1 MGAKLTMLFNL
12 IRNWVAKTAA
22 VAGAQPAPV
31 EPRVVGLDAEPLR
44 HARALSEAGNVA
56 AARRIYE
63 EVLRRDREN
72 SEAQY
77 YLGVL
82 LGRTGRLAAASEL
95 LQQVVTKE
103 PQFTGALNALGNVRR
118 LQGQPTDA
126 EGYYRRVLAI
136 EAGTASVWVNLGL
149 CLRDSGRNQDA
160 VDALQRALQLKP
172 DDPDAIVNLA
182 LVRNDLG
189 ESAEAQA
196 LLRRAL
202 ELDPNMA
209 EAHVELAQILLGR
222 GEFAAGWS
230 EYDWRLRMEKWEHLP
245 KYSCP
250 VWRGED
256 LNGKTLLVTAEQ
268 GLGDQIM
275 FASCLPEVVQAAG
288 QCIVESHSR
297 LTALFERSFPRISIS
312 PRRFK
317 DSAAVHEGRLAPS
330 YKIAIGSLPGLLRRH
345 ESDFPRHAGY
355 LRADPARV
363 EYWRE
368 RLCARGT
375 GPHVGISWRGGTTR
389 TRRTTRSIDL
399 VHWLPML
406 RQSSGRWV
414 SLQYGDV
421 TGAELASFASE
432 YAVPI
437 DHWQEAID
445 DYDETAA
452 LVSALDLVISVQTAV
467 VHLAGALGK
476 PVWVMVPAVPE
487 WRYLQ
492 SGETMP
498 WYPSVRLFRRA
509 HADGWAPVIA
519 AVTAELAKLQHDSS
533 CWSEQ

>member
-31 EPRVVGLDAEPLR
+31 EQPAVGLDAEPLR

-95 LQQVVTKE
+95 LQQVVTKD

-118 LQGQPTDA
+118 LQGQPNDA

-196 LLRRAL
+196 LLCRAL

-209 EAHVELAQILLGR
+209 EAHVELAQILLRR

-230 EYDWRLRMEKWEHLP
+230 EYDWRLRMEKWEYLP

-256 LNGKTLLVTAEQ
+256 LKGKTLLVTAEQ

-297 LTALFERSFPRISIS
+297 LAALFQRSFPEISVS
-312 PRRFK
+312 PRRFR
-317 DSAAVHEGRLAPS
+317 DSAAVHEGVWLGLQDRDQ
-330 YKIAIGSLPGLLRRH
+330 SLPGLLRRH
-345 ESDFPRHAGY
+345 ESDFPRHA
-355 LRADPARV
+355 AI
-363 EYWRE
+363 
-368 RLCARGT
+368 CARIRARRALAQAVRARGA
-375 GPHVGISWRGGTTR
+375 GPTLEFHGAAALPM
-389 TRRTTRSIDL
+389 RRTTR
-399 VHWLPML
+399 
-406 RQSSGRWV
+406 
-414 SLQYGDV
+414 
-421 TGAELASFASE
+421 
-432 YAVPI
+432 
-437 DHWQEAID
+437 
-445 DYDETAA
+445 
-452 LVSALDLVISVQTAV
+452 
-467 VHLAGALGK
+467 
-476 PVWVMVPAVPE
+476 
-487 WRYLQ
+487 
-492 SGETMP
+492 
-498 WYPSVRLFRRA
+498 
-509 HADGWAPVIA
+509 
-519 AVTAELAKLQHDSS
+519 
-533 CWSEQ
+533 